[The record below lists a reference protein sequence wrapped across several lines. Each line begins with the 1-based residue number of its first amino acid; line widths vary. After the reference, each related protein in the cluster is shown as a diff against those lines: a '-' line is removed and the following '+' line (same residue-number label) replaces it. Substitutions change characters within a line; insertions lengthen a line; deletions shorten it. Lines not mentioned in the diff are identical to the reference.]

1 MVLYFLQHVVAS
13 SKTYFISFL
22 VDFWIMLSYLGNTEY
37 YLVVINLNY
46 IQADFF
52 DIFSY
57 YYLYKNSFVLYYSFV
72 LFYRCPINNI
82 K

>member
-1 MVLYFLQHVVAS
+1 MVLYFLQHVVAF

-22 VDFWIMLSYLGNTEY
+22 VDLWIILFYLGNTEY
-37 YLVVINLNY
+37 YLVVTNLNY
-46 IQADFF
+46 VQVDFF

-57 YYLYKNSFVLYYSFV
+57 YYLYRNSLILYYSFI
-72 LFYRCPINNI
+72 LFYYYPINNI